1 MKTNQIMTVQIG
13 HFGTLKIGHLSQMG
27 DVAKIIEMGNR
38 NRRAKGLNELLI
50 EDILAKQE
58 FWEFVIARDTQL
70 MINLKSPY
78 SVDFENHD
86 SVESFQ
92 SNYSKLKEFKTP
104 KGEIRYSELMK
115 MFPHLIKSK
124 RGKGGGTQAELYILL
139 KIASMLDKDLEV
151 SIYDVFIQSKILNW
165 RDVGGDNFI
174 EFNKIVDTLP
184 DRADKDNTSIYMQMA
199 RIVRKKLG
207 IEDTEGYN
215 EKEHSPE
222 VQEARAKLLSDLTLV
237 VRIGFVKTYDQLKE
251 VIAKI

>member
-1 MKTNQIMTVQIG
+1 MKTNQKMTVQIG

-27 DVAKIIEMGNR
+27 DVSQVIEMGNKIR
-38 NRRAKGLNELLI
+38 ESRGLNPISL
-50 EDILAKQE
+50 EDILKKQE
-58 FWEFVIARDTQL
+58 LWEFIIARNTQIL
-70 MINLKSPY
+70 RKSKSSDSEYLENIDVTAVYSDYRELK
-78 SVDFENHD
+78 
-86 SVESFQ
+86 
-92 SNYSKLKEFKTP
+92 KFKTI
-104 KGEIRYSELMK
+104 KGEIQYGELIK
-115 MFPHLIKSK
+115 MFPHLIKSR

-151 SIYDVFIQSKILNW
+151 EIYDVFIQSKILMW
-165 RDVGGDNFI
+165 RDVGGDNYI

-237 VRIGFVKTYDQLKE
+237 VRIGLIKTYDQLKE